1 MSLGSRWLVYAREEA
16 QLAMAATDPIAH
28 YVEEGSAGARLR
40 ESGVEIWALVAQLPA
55 MDGNVARLA
64 SAYGVPAEVV
74 QAALAYY
81 QRHKELIDAQIA
93 LNTV

>member
-1 MSLGSRWLVYAREEA
+1 
-16 QLAMAATDPIAH
+16 MATTDPIARC
-28 YVEEGSAGARLR
+28 VEEGAAGARLR

-55 MDGNVARLA
+55 MDGDEVRLA
-64 SAYGVPAEVV
+64 AAYGLPPEVV
-74 QAALAYY
+74 RAAFAYY